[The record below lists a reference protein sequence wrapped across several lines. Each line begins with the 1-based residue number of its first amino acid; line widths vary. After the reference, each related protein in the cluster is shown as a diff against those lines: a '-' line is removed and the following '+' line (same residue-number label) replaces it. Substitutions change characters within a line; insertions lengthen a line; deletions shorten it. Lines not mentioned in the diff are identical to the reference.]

1 MKKIILSLLVPLG
14 VSLGVSG
21 LAYAKGDAE
30 AGKAKATTCTA
41 CHGATGISA
50 VPNYPNIAGQGERYL
65 IKQIKEIKSGVRS
78 VPEMAPFVAKLS
90 DQDIED
96 ISAFY
101 ASQTAAKSVADPEK
115 VALGE
120 KLFRFGDAKKAIPAC
135 SACHSPTGQGNFMA
149 GFPHISGQHPA
160 YTEKQLKEFR
170 EGIRVNDGDSKTM
183 RMIAEKL
190 SNKEV
195 EALASYI
202 SGLQ

>member
-1 MKKIILSLLVPLG
+1 MGQQVSVPPLTTLILQVRGNVTLV
-14 VSLGVSG
+14 
-21 LAYAKGDAE
+21 
-30 AGKAKATTCTA
+30 
-41 CHGATGISA
+41 
-50 VPNYPNIAGQGERYL
+50 
-65 IKQIKEIKSGVRS
+65 KQMKEIQSGVRS
-78 VPEMAPFVAKLS
+78 VPEMAPFTGKLT

-96 ISAFY
+96 IAAFY
-101 ASQTAAKSVADPEK
+101 ASQPAGKGVADPEK

-135 SACHSPTGQGNFMA
+135 SACHSPTGKGNSLA

-170 EGIRVNDGDSKTM
+170 EGIRVNDGDSQTM

>member
-1 MKKIILSLLVPLG
+1 MKKIILSFLVPLG

-21 LAYAKGDAE
+21 LAFAKGDAGV
-30 AGKAKATTCTA
+30 GKTKVATCTA

-50 VPNYPNIAGQGERYL
+50 APNYPNIAGQGERYL
-65 IKQIKEIKSGVRS
+65 IKQLKEIKSGVRS

-90 DQDIED
+90 DQDMED

-101 ASQTAAKSVADPEK
+101 ASQPAAKGVADPEK

-135 SACHSPTGQGNFMA
+135 SACHSPTGQGNFLA
-149 GFPHISGQHPA
+149 GFPQLSGQHPT
-160 YTEKQLKEFR
+160 YTEKQLKDFR

-183 RMIAEKL
+183 RMISEKL

-195 EALASYI
+195 EALGSYI